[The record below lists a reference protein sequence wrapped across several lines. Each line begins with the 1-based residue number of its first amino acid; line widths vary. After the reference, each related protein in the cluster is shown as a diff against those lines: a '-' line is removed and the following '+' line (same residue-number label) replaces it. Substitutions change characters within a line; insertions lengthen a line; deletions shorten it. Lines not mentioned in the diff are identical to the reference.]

1 MYAPVS
7 GQMAQFERVCA
18 ASFWLTPTRLIPFTW
33 NMMMMV
39 VVMLVMM
46 VMMMVMMMAAMID
59 DDDCDDVGDDE
70 NEKSHLNDMVVDPD
84 SSVTACNGVLHNP
97 LHIDVQLVCKQHL
110 INSCLN

>member
-1 MYAPVS
+1 
-7 GQMAQFERVCA
+7 
-18 ASFWLTPTRLIPFTW
+18 
-33 NMMMMV
+33 MMMMV